1 MISES
6 IRHAAIVRLVRR
18 IAAVSF
24 VALTTGNF
32 LCGLMEPFEYTT
44 ASYTGWVRDAD
55 FDMAIESTTITLD
68 ENGPAALSDKNG
80 AFSFG
85 SVRTGAHTFQLTRND
100 YESDTATIDLT
111 IDPEPD
117 TFFLTR
123 KNVAPSITRFE
134 AFPKQMLSC
143 EDTVRFFFEAW
154 DSTGG
159 ITGVA
164 IESDTGRFLEKTW
177 SDAPLTIKDSLRF
190 GYGAP
195 GARTIRLCVTGI
207 RADTSRDSIPLTVP
221 SNRRPRFSLI
231 RFAPD
236 GFINGEWGFIEI
248 YADDPDSNFH
258 YLTIT
263 WGDTSKTEKSFDI
276 AGAHWHRYNF
286 PNDTA
291 VIITVGLFDSM
302 GANRDTTLK
311 VQPRNSSAPILDDRI
326 IFDPSQYLA
335 PNDTSVMI
343 GVKIIEID
351 SMYVPEIVW
360 LINQNDPAS
369 AQSARKTYTP
379 ETGKISEVGDVFAQ
393 AFPTEKLKA
402 TNIVQII
409 VRDRLG
415 KTSTVTG
422 SLYKVGI

>member
-1 MISES
+1 MGSEPN
-6 IRHAAIVRLVRR
+6 RHAAVVRLVRR
-18 IAAVSF
+18 MAAVSF
-24 VALTTGNF
+24 VALMTGDF
-32 LCGLMEPFEYTT
+32 RCDLMEPFEYTT
-44 ASYTGWVRDAD
+44 APCTGLVRDAD
-55 FDMAIESTTITLD
+55 FGMAIGSTTVTLD
-68 ENGPAALSDKNG
+68 ENGPTALSDTNG
-80 AFSFG
+80 VFSFG
-85 SVRTGAHTFQLTRND
+85 SVRTGAHTFRFVKPG
-100 YESDTATIDLT
+100 YESAIEHIDLT
-111 IDPEPD
+111 LNPKPG
-117 TFFLTR
+117 TFLLTR
-123 KNVAPSITRFE
+123 KNAAPSIVRFE
-134 AFPKQMLSC
+134 AFPNQMSSR
-143 EDTVRFFFEAW
+143 EDTVRFFVETW

-159 ITGVA
+159 ITAVV

-177 SDAPLTIKDSLRF
+177 PDARLTIKDSFSFR
-190 GYGAP
+190 YGAP
-195 GARTIRLCVTGI
+195 GMRTVRLRVAGI
-207 RADTSRDSIPLTVP
+207 HADTSRDSIPLTVP
-221 SNRRPRFSLI
+221 SNQRPRFSRI
-231 RFAPD
+231 RFSPD

-263 WGDTSKTEKSFDI
+263 WGDTSKIENSFDI

-286 PNDTA
+286 PNDTT
-291 VIITVGLFDSM
+291 VIIAVGLFDSL

-335 PNDTSVMI
+335 PYDTSVII
-343 GVKIIEID
+343 GVRIMEID

-360 LINQNDPAS
+360 LINQNDPVS

-379 ETGKISEVGDVFAQ
+379 EKGKISEVGNVFAQ
-393 AFPTEKLKA
+393 TFSTNTLKA

-422 SLYKVGI
+422 SLYKVGL

>member
-1 MISES
+1 MGSEPD
-6 IRHAAIVRLVRR
+6 RHAAFVRLVRR
-18 IAAVSF
+18 MASALF
-24 VALTTGNF
+24 VAMMAGNF
-32 LCGLMEPFEYTT
+32 LCGPMEPFEYTT
-44 ASYTGWVRDAD
+44 APCTGRVRDAD
-55 FDMAIESTTITLD
+55 FGMAIESTTVTLD
-68 ENGPAALSDKNG
+68 ENGPTALSDKNG

-85 SVRTGAHTFQLTRND
+85 NVRTGAHTLLFVNPG
-100 YESDTATIDLT
+100 YESDIEHIDLT
-111 IDPEPD
+111 LNPKPG
-117 TFFLTR
+117 TFLLTR
-123 KNVAPSITRFE
+123 KNVAPSIVRFE
-134 AFPKQMLSC
+134 AFPQPMLSC
-143 EDTVRFFFEAW
+143 DDTVTFFIEAR

-159 ITGVA
+159 ITA
-164 IESDTGRFLEKTW
+164 ALIESDTGRFLEKTW
-177 SDAPLTIKDSLRF
+177 SDARLTIKDSFSFR
-190 GYGAP
+190 YDTP
-195 GARTIRLCVTGI
+195 GMRIIRLRIAGI
-207 RADTSRDSIPLTVP
+207 HADTSRDSIPLTVP

-248 YADDPDSNFH
+248 YADDPDTNFH

-291 VIITVGLFDSM
+291 VIITLALFDTM

-311 VQPRNSSAPILDDRI
+311 VQVRNSSAPILDDRI
-326 IFDPSQYLA
+326 VFDPSQYLA
-335 PNDTSVMI
+335 PYDTSVII
-343 GVKIIEID
+343 GVRIMEID

-360 LINQNDPAS
+360 LINQNDPVS

-379 ETGKISEVGDVFAQ
+379 ETGKISEVGNVFAQ
-393 AFPTEKLKA
+393 TFSTDKLKA

-415 KTSTVTG
+415 KTSTVIG